1 MAGLRLIME
10 SVGSVEI
17 DGASGVALAI
27 GALPFIGKVLLGALA
42 IIPGYVWIIGG
53 VVLVGGAIVHFGK
66 KAYDSYRESE
76 ARAESERWLRTQL
89 ESSNLPADSRL
100 RYSEMLARLMNC

>member
-42 IIPGYVWIIGG
+42 IIPGYVWIIGS
-53 VVLVGGAIVHFGK
+53 VVLVGGAVVHFGK
-66 KAYDSYRESE
+66 KAYDLYKELE
-76 ARAESERWLRTQL
+76 GKAEFERWLRTQL
-89 ESSNLPADSRL
+89 ESSNLSADLRL
-100 RYSEMLARLMNC
+100 EYSGMLARLMNC